1 MAGFIQNMIW
11 SSVEGFV
18 DAAKKTGGEY
28 AGNAL
33 IKAGDAIENG
43 GRSVGGGVSPNQH
56 PCTVT
61 STSQR
66 DVRRAEQLTRCPGLE
81 KAATGY
87 GSKLSG
93 QTYQPSSASKALP
106 STARKPAVKRSN
118 SMPANTKPS
127 GSLAGGRTI
136 AGPTSS
142 VPLGAKKTVGGAK
155 KAVGGVAGGAT
166 RTVGGVTNGATKTV
180 GGVTGGATRGVN
192 GVTKTAGGAVGGVG
206 KTAGGVVGGASRNA
220 TRGVNGLGDGLSGLT
235 GGASKGVSRGASGLG
250 DGLAGLTGG
259 ATKSVGGLAGGASKG
274 VGGIANGA
282 SKSIGGLPKP
292 YNSATAGSSYTNPY
306 PTAKKAA
313 VAPGQSK
320 PFSPPQANKSETG
333 PKPYPGTNTLPGQ
346 GSKTPVKKYKAA
358 PTLGSQVQ
366 PGQKMTHIGAF

>member
-43 GRSVGGGVSPNQH
+43 GRSVGGGI
-56 PCTVT
+56 
-61 STSQR
+61 
-66 DVRRAEQLTRCPGLE
+66 E
-81 KAATGY
+81 KTATGY

-93 QTYQPSSASKALP
+93 QTYKPSSASKALP

-127 GSLAGGRTI
+127 GALAGGRSI
-136 AGPTSS
+136 AGPTSNL
-142 VPLGAKKTVGGAK
+142 PIGAKKTAGGAK

-166 RTVGGVTNGATKTV
+166 RTVGGVTNTATKTV

-192 GVTKTAGGAVGGVG
+192 GVTKTAGSAVGGVG
-206 KTAGGVVGGASRNA
+206 KTAGGLVGGASRNT
-220 TRGVNGLGDGLSGLT
+220 TRGVN
-235 GGASKGVSRGASGLG
+235 GLG

-259 ATKSVGGLAGGASKG
+259 ASKGASRGASNLGDGLAGLTGGASKAT
-274 VGGIANGA
+274 GGLVNNATR
-282 SKSIGGLPKP
+282 SLGGLPKP
-292 YNSATAGSSYTNPY
+292 YDSTAAASSYTNPY
-306 PTAKKAA
+306 PAAKKAP
-313 VAPGQSK
+313 VRPGQSK
-320 PFSPPQANKSETG
+320 PFTPPRANKSEL
-333 PKPYPGTNTLPGQ
+333 KPYPGTNTLPGQ
-346 GSKTPVKKYKAA
+346 GSKAPVKKYKPAS
-358 PTLGSQVQ
+358 TLGSQVQ

>member
-33 IKAGDAIENG
+33 IKAGDALENG
-43 GRSVGGGVSPNQH
+43 GRSVGG
-56 PCTVT
+56 
-61 STSQR
+61 
-66 DVRRAEQLTRCPGLE
+66 GLE

-93 QTYQPSSASKALP
+93 QTYQASSASKALP

-127 GSLAGGRTI
+127 GSLAGGRSI

-155 KAVGGVAGGAT
+155 KAVGGVAGGAG
-166 RTVGGVTNGATKTV
+166 RTVGGVTNTATKTI
-180 GGVTGGATRGVN
+180 GGVTGGAARGVN

-206 KTAGGVVGGASRNA
+206 KTAGGVVGGASRKA

-259 ATKSVGGLAGGASKG
+259 ATKSVGG
-274 VGGIANGA
+274 VMNGA

-292 YNSATAGSSYTNPY
+292 YNSTTAGSSYANPY

-313 VAPGQSK
+313 VRPGQSK
-320 PFSPPQANKSETG
+320 PFTTPQANKTETG

-346 GSKTPVKKYKAA
+346 GSKTPVKKYKPAQS
-358 PTLGSQVQ
+358 LGSQVQ